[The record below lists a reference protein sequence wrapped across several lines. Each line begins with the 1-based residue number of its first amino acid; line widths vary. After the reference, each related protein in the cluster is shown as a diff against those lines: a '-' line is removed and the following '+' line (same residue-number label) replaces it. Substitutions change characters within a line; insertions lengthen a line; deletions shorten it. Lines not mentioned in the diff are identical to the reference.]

1 MRNSEKIFKT
11 LSTLIENSI
20 LTSKDI
26 QKEIST
32 DLKFK
37 KDKIISKLD
46 LVSREEFEV
55 LKKLVQK
62 QDLIIKKFQKNKKS
76 THTHPQNKYPFRG
89 RTHKVCAAKFRVDLY
104 RGKTAIWRSV

>member
-1 MRNSEKIFKT
+1 MSNSEKILKSLT
-11 LSTLIENSI
+11 SLIENGI

-26 QKEIST
+26 KKEISN

-55 LKKLVQK
+55 LKKIVQK
-62 QDLIIKKFQKNKKS
+62 QDTIIKKLSKIKTKKV
-76 THTHPQNKYPFRG
+76 K
-89 RTHKVCAAKFRVDLY
+89 KF
-104 RGKTAIWRSV
+104 

>member
-1 MRNSEKIFKT
+1 MSNSEKILKS
-11 LSTLIENSI
+11 LSSLIENGI

-26 QKEIST
+26 KKEIST

-37 KDKIISKLD
+37 KDKIINKFN

-62 QDLIIKKFQKNKKS
+62 QDLIIKKLIKKKIKKAKKS
-76 THTHPQNKYPFRG
+76 
-89 RTHKVCAAKFRVDLY
+89 
-104 RGKTAIWRSV
+104 

>member
-1 MRNSEKIFKT
+1 MSNSEKILKT
-11 LSTLIENSI
+11 LSTLIENGI

-37 KDKIISKLD
+37 KDKLISKLN

-55 LKKLVQK
+55 LKKIVQK
-62 QDLIIKKFQKNKKS
+62 QEATIKKLEKKKIKKVKKS
-76 THTHPQNKYPFRG
+76 
-89 RTHKVCAAKFRVDLY
+89 
-104 RGKTAIWRSV
+104 

>member
-1 MRNSEKIFKT
+1 MSKSEKLLKT
-11 LSTLIENSI
+11 LSSLIENGI

-32 DLKFK
+32 DLKFTR
-37 KDKIISKLD
+37 DKLINKFE

-62 QDLIIKKFQKNKKS
+62 QELAIKKLSKNKKF
-76 THTHPQNKYPFRG
+76 K
-89 RTHKVCAAKFRVDLY
+89 KAK
-104 RGKTAIWRSV
+104 KS

>member
-1 MRNSEKIFKT
+1 MSKSEKLLKT
-11 LSTLIENSI
+11 LSSLIENGI

-37 KDKIISKLD
+37 KDRIINKLE
-46 LVSREEFEV
+46 LVSREEFEI

-62 QDLIIKKFQKNKKS
+62 QDLTIKKLLKK
-76 THTHPQNKYPFRG
+76 KLKR
-89 RTHKVCAAKFRVDLY
+89 
-104 RGKTAIWRSV
+104 